1 MAQAE
6 TKDSVAETRL
16 APRIFALLFSLSCI
30 VVFVLITQQGY
41 WARLGFG
48 FDPAV
53 LKALSGGL
61 ATFCLA
67 LGAAYGIEIFYIGYS
82 KSSLRMLLKWDKQIR
97 YDLFFTLLPLTP
109 IYALVW
115 YCMTLGTTY
124 VDWPWMAYV
133 KNTFPIAAIAIF
145 PLQLVAV
152 VLVSSFL
159 QYWQHRFIHNIPIL
173 WETHKFHHSA
183 QQMTTLSLSRETP
196 FTVVLNGMLI
206 AIPTAIVGSYLFPA
220 APSKIDYVALFLY
233 IGYQTFH
240 SLNQFL
246 IHSNLNISYG
256 WFGRYFMVSPAN
268 HRVHHSILPEHWDKN
283 WSCGIACSAP
293 IMRAPIPSRKIAQ
306 SAMRAT
312 FTTKIN
318 GLCSSIFIRR
328 LRSLRPSMLGSRTAA
343 VV

>member
-1 MAQAE
+1 VYRCVCANHA
-6 TKDSVAETRL
+6 
-16 APRIFALLFSLSCI
+16 
-30 VVFVLITQQGY
+30 
-41 WARLGFG
+41 ARLLGKTWIRFRPG
-48 FDPAV
+48 CTE
-53 LKALSGGL
+53 GIERGL

-115 YCMTLGTTY
+115 YCMTLGTTE

-220 APSKIDYVALFLY
+220 AQSKIDYVALFLY

-283 WSCGIACSAP
+283 FSASLVLWDRVFGTYHEGTDSLSQNCPVGYEGNIYNKNKWIVFEYLYPTFAFFTAIYAGLANCG
-293 IMRAPIPSRKIAQ
+293 
-306 SAMRAT
+306 
-312 FTTKIN
+312 
-318 GLCSSIFIRR
+318 RR
-328 LRSLRPSMLGSRTAA
+328 LGRIKKEAR
-343 VV
+343 